1 LLIAGRTLKI
11 VLLAPFEEPVPP
23 KKYGGTE
30 LIVYNLAEELVGL
43 GHDVTLIASGDST
56 TTAKLVPA
64 VDEAIRTLTKA
75 RNPQTRMALK
85 YQGLANALNIVV
97 NGKFDI
103 LHNHYGWQLLMF
115 KQLLNCPIITTLHG
129 TLADPTEQEMYSLH
143 REMPYISISE
153 SQRLHGPQLNYVDTV
168 YNGIQV
174 ERFEFNDQPKDYLA
188 FLGRISPQKG
198 PEYAIELAKKTNQRL
213 IIAAKIDPVDE
224 SYFRQIVEPLIDG
237 EQISFIGEVDHTAK
251 VDLLKYAKAL
261 ISPLQWDEP
270 FGIVN
275 VEALA
280 CGTPVITINRG
291 SMPEILIDGKTGFLC
306 SNIDE
311 MISRVADIDTINRQA
326 CRDHVEQYFTAHG
339 MAEHYLK
346 TYESLL
352 V

>member
-1 LLIAGRTLKI
+1 LRIA
-11 VLLAPFEEPVPP
+11 LLAPFEEPVPP

-30 LIVYNLAEELVGL
+30 LIVYNLAEELVDL

-64 VDEAIRTLTKA
+64 VDKSIRTLIKA
-75 RNPQTRMALK
+75 RNPQTRMALN
-85 YQGLANALNIVV
+85 YQGLANALAIIVE
-97 NGKFDI
+97 GDFDI
-103 LHNHYGWQLLMF
+103 LHSHYGWPLLMF
-115 KQLLNCPIITTLHG
+115 RQLLNCPVITTLHG

-143 REMPYISISE
+143 REMPYISISN
-153 SQRLHGPQLNYVDTV
+153 SQRRHGPQLNYVDTV

-174 ERFEFNDQPKDYLA
+174 ERFEFNNKPKNYLA

-213 IIAAKIDPVDE
+213 VIAAKIDLVDE
-224 SYFRQIVEPLIDG
+224 SYYEQVVKPLIDG
-237 EQISFIGEVDHTAK
+237 KQISFIGEVDHEAK
-251 VDLLKYAKAL
+251 VDLLKNAKAL

-291 SMPEILIDGKTGFLC
+291 SMPEILVDGKVGFLC

-311 MISRVADIDTINRQA
+311 MISKVADISTINRQA
-326 CRDHVEQYFTAHG
+326 CRKHVEQNFTAHG

-346 TYESLL
+346 IYESLL

>member
-1 LLIAGRTLKI
+1 LKI
-11 VLLAPFEEPVPP
+11 ALLAPFEEPVPP

-30 LIVYNLAEELVGL
+30 LVVYNLAEELVAL

-56 TTAKLVPA
+56 TTATLAPA
-64 VDEAIRTLTKA
+64 VERAIRVLPKA
-75 RNPQTRMALK
+75 RNPQTRAALR
-85 YQGLANALNIVV
+85 YQGLANALSIIIS
-97 NGKFDI
+97 GDFDI

-115 KQLLNCPIITTLHG
+115 KKLLNCPIITTLHG
-129 TLADPTEQEMYSLH
+129 TLADPTEREMYTLH
-143 REMPYISISE
+143 QDVPYISISD
-153 SQRLHGPQLNYVDTV
+153 SQRRHGPHLNYSGTV

-174 ERFEFNDQPKDYLA
+174 ERFEFNDQPEDYLA

-198 PEYAIELAKKTNQRL
+198 PEYAIEIAKKTNQRL
-213 IIAAKIDPVDE
+213 VIAAKIDPTDE
-224 SYFRQIVEPLIDG
+224 GYFEQVVEPLIDG
-237 EQISFIGEVDHTAK
+237 EQISFIGEVDHAGK
-251 VDLLKYAKAL
+251 VNLLKNARAL

-291 SMPEILIDGKTGFLC
+291 SMPEIIVNGKVGFLC

-311 MISRVADIDTINRQA
+311 MIARVADIGTISRQA
-326 CRDHVEQYFTAHG
+326 CRTHVEQHFTARG
-339 MAEHYLK
+339 MAEHYVQI
-346 TYESLL
+346 YETLL